1 MRSPSRAGRSDP
13 HTSKAGAEPGRGR
26 RRRWARWVTVII
38 VLGLVASLV
47 WLVVVPLASRRQAQR
62 LTSTFNP
69 VADTWV
75 STAHPDTNY
84 GGQPTLRTRG
94 IPKIRT
100 YLRFDLHGLSGRI
113 TRATLHLWARTANP
127 TGYQVHPVSNTG
139 WEESKLAS
147 SNAPAYGTVTAPSG
161 QVAANTW
168 TTANV
173 TGFVVGDGPVSF
185 ALTSTGPEGGT
196 YDSREGIKKPELVV
210 ETRASTTASATPP
223 APSLQAAVQNVTA
236 ATAYRYGT
244 RDDAGNSME
253 TLKIVQDP
261 SGGYLGV
268 YHTQSRGVLSVK
280 VATSSDLLR
289 WTYRATLDTHAS
301 QPALALLPDGGAL
314 LVEEADNKGLGS
326 PTRTWLRFRHYPNE
340 QALLKSRSDRSFD
353 APHTLVPARSGAE
366 GTPSID
372 HAKLAPDLD
381 HSTITVGFHYFRQAK
396 ADRQASGTLRNFSSW
411 TTQART
417 DVDAALK
424 AQGVTGNIGDRDIV
438 SYQGATTEVV
448 EAQATTASPWQI
460 YLYDLATKRA
470 TPAHVKTHKGSK
482 SFANPSVTSL
492 RAPSGAPALVVTL
505 FLPLSGAA
513 PGEAG
518 ELVYY
523 REYSSTP
530 RGSDPVIAAAGDIA
544 CQPSEL
550 VTATTCHHQATADL
564 VMRLDPTA
572 VLALGDE
579 QYERGQRSNFQNAY
593 DRSWG
598 RFRAITRPVIGN
610 HEYLSDGGAG
620 YFDYYGAAAGDPRKG
635 YYSFDLGAWHLI
647 ALNSECSWVDG
658 GCGPGSPQERW
669 LRADLAAHRNL
680 CTLAYWHQPRFS
692 SGPHHSNPAYDA
704 FWRALYEAKADVVL
718 TAHDHDYERFA
729 LQDPHGHADPARGI
743 REFVVGTG
751 GKNHYQFKG
760 AQPNSQ
766 VRNGDTF
773 GVLALTLHPT
783 SYSWRFIPEA
793 GKTFTDSGSTTCY

>member
-1 MRSPSRAGRSDP
+1 MNSPSRVRRADP
-13 HTSKAGAEPGRGR
+13 RAPKADADPGRGGRAR
-26 RRRWARWVTVII
+26 RARWVAVVVI
-38 VLGLVASLV
+38 VGLAASLV
-47 WLVVVPLASRRQAQR
+47 WLVGPLASRRPPKR

-69 VADTWV
+69 VADAWV

-94 IPKIRT
+94 IPKIRS
-100 YLRFDLHGLSGRI
+100 YLRFDLHGLSGQVA
-113 TRATLHLWARTANP
+113 RATLHLWARTASP
-127 TGYQVHPVSNTG
+127 AGYHVHPVSDTG
-139 WEESKLAS
+139 WDESKLVS
-147 SNAPAYGTVTAPSG
+147 RNAPAYGTATAASG
-161 QVAANTW
+161 PVAANAW
-168 TTANV
+168 TTADV
-173 TGFVVGDGPVSF
+173 TRFVPGGGPVSF
-185 ALTSTGPEGGT
+185 ALTGTGAQNGT
-196 YDSREGIKKPELVV
+196 YDSREGVRKPELVV
-210 ETRASTTASATPP
+210 ETRASATAGDTPP
-223 APSLQAAVQNVTA
+223 APSLRAAVENVTA

-253 TLKIVQDP
+253 TLKVVQDP
-261 SGGYLGV
+261 AGGYLGV
-268 YHTQSRGVLSVK
+268 YHTRSGGVLSVK

-301 QPALALLPDGGAL
+301 QPALAVLPHGGML
-314 LVEEADNKGLGS
+314 LVEEADNEGLGS
-326 PTRTWLRFRHYPNE
+326 PTRSWLRFRHYPNE
-340 QALLKSRSDRSFD
+340 QALLGSRSDRSFD

-372 HAKLAPDLD
+372 QVKLAPDLG
-381 HSTITVGFHYFRQAK
+381 HSTITVGFHYFKHAK
-396 ADRQASGTLRNFSSW
+396 VDRQASGTLVNFSSW
-411 TTQART
+411 TTRART

-424 AQGVTGNIGDRDIV
+424 AQGVTGNIGDRDVV
-438 SYQGATTEVV
+438 SYQGATVEVV
-448 EAQATTASPWQI
+448 EAQATAASPWQV

-470 TPAHVKTHKGSK
+470 TPLHVKTHKGSK
-482 SFANPSVTSL
+482 GFANPSVTSL

-505 FLPLSGAA
+505 FLPLTGAA

-523 REYSSTP
+523 REFSGSP
-530 RGSDPVIAAAGDIA
+530 AGSDPVVAAAGDIG

-550 VTATTCHHQATADL
+550 VTATTCHQRATSDL
-564 VMRLDPTA
+564 LVRLAPTA

-579 QYERGQRSNFQNAY
+579 QYERGQLSNFENSY
-593 DRSWG
+593 DRTWG
-598 RFRAITRPVIGN
+598 RLKAITHPVLGN

-620 YFDYYGAAAGDPRKG
+620 YFEYFGAAAGDPRRG

-669 LRADLAAHRNL
+669 LRADLAAHRND

-692 SGPHHSNPAYDA
+692 SGPHHSNPAYGV
-704 FWRALYEAKADVVL
+704 FWDDLYQAKADVVL
-718 TAHDHDYERFA
+718 SAHDHDYERFA
-729 LQDPHGHADPARGI
+729 PQDPNGRGDAAHGI

-751 GKNHYQFKG
+751 GKNHYLFKG

-773 GVLALTLHPT
+773 GVLALTLHAT
-783 SYSWRFIPEA
+783 SYSWRFVPEP
-793 GKTFTDSGSTTCY
+793 GKTFTDAGSSPCH